1 MYLLAMPAQQLFNR
15 KHCSTTG
22 VLFGAFMGQLP
33 HLSDEHHKA
42 SCLWKLGEL
51 HGKCPAHCLNIL
63 NIEQISILLMCLYFT
78 KFHSVLQRS
87 VFQWVHIRLL
97 SGLGILL
104 NTGDGSNERW
114 GEVHRSP
121 QSSWR
126 NWAGKL
132 VIPWCIML

>member
-1 MYLLAMPAQQLFNR
+1 M
-15 KHCSTTG
+15 
-22 VLFGAFMGQLP
+22 LFGASVGQFP
-33 HLSDEHHKA
+33 RLSDEHHKA

-51 HGKCPAHCLNIL
+51 NEMIHEKCPAHCLNIL
-63 NIEQISILLMCLYFT
+63 NIEQISILLMCHYFT
-78 KFHSVLQRS
+78 KFHSMLQRS
-87 VFQWVHIRLL
+87 VFLWVHIQLL

-104 NTGDGSNERW
+104 NTGDGSDERW
-114 GEVHRSP
+114 SEIHRSP